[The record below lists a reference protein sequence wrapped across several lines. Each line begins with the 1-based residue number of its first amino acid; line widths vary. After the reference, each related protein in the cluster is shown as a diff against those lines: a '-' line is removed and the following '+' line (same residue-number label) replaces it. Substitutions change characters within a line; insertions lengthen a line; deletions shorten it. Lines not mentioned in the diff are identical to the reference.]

1 MLVCNEPPK
10 VAVTLLAALTVTLQV
25 VVPVQAP
32 DQPAKV
38 LVVTGVSVSVT
49 AVPGAKLMEHA
60 VDVAEQL
67 IPVGVLVT
75 VPLPAPA
82 RETVNGM
89 SVTGAVNV
97 AVTLSEAANV
107 TVHALVPEQL
117 PPHPPNE

>member
-1 MLVCNEPPK
+1 
-10 VAVTLLAALTVTLQV
+10 LLAALTVTLQV
-25 VVPVQAP
+25 VVPVHAP

-49 AVPGAKLMEHA
+49 CVPGAKLVEQA

-67 IPVGVLVT
+67 IPTGVLVT

-82 RETVNGM
+82 RETVNAM
-89 SVTGAVNV
+89 SVTGAVKV
-97 AVTLSEAANV
+97 AVTLSEAVSV
-107 TVHALVPEQL
+107 TVHVLVPEQL